1 MTRFIVLFSAYYSNH
16 HSHDAPK
23 DKRKRRECLYRT
35 YHLTSRLQVD
45 PDHLQKGL
53 CDFQEDSSCQRNNPG
68 HLQKGS
74 SEQREESNDLLQEDG
89 ATFKRYLGSYKRSL
103 VTSKE
108 IFKRDR
114 GFEAEGFVL

>member
-1 MTRFIVLFSAYYSNH
+1 M
-16 HSHDAPK
+16 
-23 DKRKRRECLYRT
+23 
-35 YHLTSRLQVD
+35 D

-53 CDFQEDSSCQRNNPG
+53 CDFQEDSSYRRNNPG

-74 SEQREESNDLLQEDG
+74 SDQQEESDDLLQEDG
-89 ATFKRYLGSYKRSL
+89 ATFKRYQGSYKRSL

-114 GFEAEGFVL
+114 GIAAEGFVF